1 MMLQALGYGLIWS
14 VMWSVYVFLILKFYP
29 FSMLHDYPKDI
40 QAAATIEKPTKAQEK
55 AAKRFGAVGGL
66 IIFGVLL
73 AFGLL
78 RFHSEQASFLQVLK
92 YIFII
97 AMTWNVVDLL
107 VMDWLIVCTITPKWI
122 VLSGTEGCKGYKDY
136 LYHFKGFLLGCVYTS
151 IMALLFS
158 GIDYAILRLVIW
170 K

>member
-1 MMLQALGYGLIWS
+1 
-14 VMWSVYVFLILKFYP
+14 
-29 FSMLHDYPKDI
+29 MLHDYPKDI

-55 AAKRFGAVGGL
+55 AAKRFGAVCGL

-78 RFHSEQASFLQVLK
+78 RFHSEQVSFLQVLK

-107 VMDWLIVCTITPKWI
+107 IMDC
-122 VLSGTEGCKGYKDY
+122 
-136 LYHFKGFLLGCVYTS
+136 FKRNRGLQR
-151 IMALLFS
+151 I
-158 GIDYAILRLVIW
+158 
-170 K
+170 